1 MELLGYKRHDGT
13 VGIRNHLL
21 VVPTVVCA
29 NHVAIKIS
37 NQLRKSVVIPHQHG
51 CGQLGVDLEQTFRT
65 LAGYGKNPNVA
76 AVLVVGL
83 GCEAVCP
90 HNLCKEIAKTNKL
103 VEVVIIQ
110 EEGGT
115 LRAIEKGVKIGKEM
129 AIAVSRVGRELC
141 DISELVVGLECGGSD
156 TTSGLAAN
164 PAVGAAS
171 DKLVKEGATVILS
184 ETTELIGAE
193 HLLAKRA
200 PNKEAKRIF
209 EIVNRMEKRAMEMG
223 IDMRGANP
231 SPGNI
236 KGGITTIEEKS
247 LGAIHK
253 AGHTPISGVLEYG
266 EKPSSKGLYIMD
278 TPGHD
283 VESITGMVAGGA
295 QIVIFTTGVGTP
307 VGAPIVPVAKVTG
320 NPRTYDSIKDNI
332 DIDVSAIIEGKES
345 IELAGDRLFKYV
357 LEVIRGRKT
366 KSEVLGHW
374 EFAIN
379 RIGPTL

>member
-90 HNLCKEIAKTNKL
+90 HNLCKEIAKTSKL

-129 AIAVSRVGRELC
+129 AVENRLNRLC
-141 DISELVVGLECGGSD
+141 
-156 TTSGLAAN
+156 
-164 PAVGAAS
+164 
-171 DKLVKEGATVILS
+171 DKLVN
-184 ETTELIGAE
+184 
-193 HLLAKRA
+193 LAKQMSIGYV
-200 PNKEAKRIF
+200 ELS
-209 EIVNRMEKRAMEMG
+209 G
-223 IDMRGANP
+223 LIDP
-231 SPGNI
+231 
-236 KGGITTIEEKS
+236 E
-247 LGAIHK
+247 
-253 AGHTPISGVLEYG
+253 
-266 EKPSSKGLYIMD
+266 
-278 TPGHD
+278 
-283 VESITGMVAGGA
+283 
-295 QIVIFTTGVGTP
+295 Q
-307 VGAPIVPVAKVTG
+307 
-320 NPRTYDSIKDNI
+320 
-332 DIDVSAIIEGKES
+332 IEG
-345 IELAGDRLFKYV
+345 
-357 LEVIRGRKT
+357 
-366 KSEVLGHW
+366 
-374 EFAIN
+374 
-379 RIGPTL
+379 